1 MGDAINF
8 RYLDRRYM
16 DFSLSFLTIF
26 LYMEYAYIYF
36 IMIRTYKY
44 GLCPNKKHT
53 KILIHQI
60 ELCKQLYNNALT
72 ERKEAYTAYI
82 LSHTSLDYKSQ
93 QNELPAV
100 KSDNPEYN
108 DIHSQVS
115 QDALKHLDKA
125 FKNYYNRVKNKGRKG
140 KKAGFPRYKSKDRYN
155 SITYPQSGF
164 KLIHKNR
171 SSKKEYYI

>member
-1 MGDAINF
+1 MGEAII
-8 RYLDRRYM
+8 LRR
-16 DFSLSFLTIF
+16 FSVEIHGLPPSFLSIF
-26 LYMEYAYIYF
+26 LYMKYVYICF
-36 IMIRTYKY
+36 VMIKTYQY
-44 GLCPNKKHT
+44 RLYPNKKLT
-53 KILIHQI
+53 KILNDQI
-60 ELCKQLYNNALT
+60 ELCRRLYNAGLT
-72 ERKEAYTAYI
+72 ERKEAYR
-82 LSHTSLDYKSQ
+82 LSQTSLTYNLQ